1 MVKFFLKVIE
11 KWTEKGKKE
20 LSPLSNVARANL
32 NHHYCV
38 AMELEKKVAKIL
50 PRNVL
55 LQVINNTLQWSFVIT
70 ITVAL
75 RDCAIIIRRGAEK
88 LEGGHYIKLLPR

>member
-1 MVKFFLKVIE
+1 MDR
-11 KWTEKGKKE
+11 KGKKGVK
-20 LSPLSNVARANL
+20 STGKCCRANL
-32 NHHYCV
+32 DHHYYV

-70 ITVAL
+70 ITVAI